1 MAYRTL
7 LYAAQHTHTTEI
19 IVLIVGL
26 LLIVFLTGAIYWQ
39 RKEGIKL
46 SDELQVLESQRKED
60 VEFEFVLK
68 AMGLSIWHINTATNE
83 LFFDK
88 DFREKHEDGSM
99 GREDITLGEST
110 AQIAEE
116 DSLRINKALSDLC
129 SGKTEEYHE
138 QYQVMIPNSDKTYW
152 EESYAIISERDI
164 TGKPIRVV
172 GTSQRIDEQKNMELA
187 LKEALSKAEES
198 DRLKSAF
205 IANMSHEI
213 RTPLNAIIGFT
224 SILPDIDGKEERQE
238 IINLIQENNQKLL
251 HIIDDVMNISK
262 IEAGKEQLQMMTFDV
277 NVILDEVANKYK
289 PKLKPD
295 VTLTTQFAAAE
306 QNITSD
312 LTRVLESMEHLVSNA
327 VKFTDKGSI
336 TIGYDPVEN
345 NRIHL
350 WVKDTGKGIAPENQE
365 RVFERFFKVDEFI
378 PGAGLGLSVCRTMAF
393 SLGGMVGVES
403 KLGEGSTFWI
413 EIPT

>member
-7 LYAAQHTHTTEI
+7 LYAAQHTQTTEI
-19 IVLIVGL
+19 IVLVVGL
-26 LLIVFLTGAIYWQ
+26 LLIVFLITAIYWQ

-68 AMGLSIWHINTATNE
+68 AMGLSIWHINTATGE

-88 DFREKHEDGSM
+88 DFREKRDDGSM
-99 GREDITLGEST
+99 GRDSATFIENTSLLF
-110 AQIAEE
+110 EE
-116 DSLRINKALSDLC
+116 DGHRVHKSLSALC
-129 SGKTEEYHE
+129 NGTAEEYHE
-138 QYQVMIPNSDKTYW
+138 QYRVLIPHSDKTFW
-152 EESYAIISERDI
+152 EESYAIVSERDI
-164 TGKPIRVV
+164 AGKPTRVV
-172 GTSQRIDEQKNMELA
+172 GTTQRIDEQKNMELA
-187 LKEALSKAEES
+187 LKEALAKAEES

-224 SILPDIDGKEERQE
+224 SVLPDIDGKEERQE

-251 HIIDDVMNISK
+251 RIIDDVMNISK

-277 NVILDEVANKYK
+277 NIILDEVANKYK
-289 PKLKPD
+289 SKLKPD

-336 TIGYDPVEN
+336 VIGYDPVEN

-393 SLGGMVGVES
+393 SLGGLVGVES

-413 EIPT
+413 EIPA

>member
-7 LYAAQHTHTTEI
+7 LYAAQHTQTTEI
-19 IVLIVGL
+19 IVLVVGL
-26 LLIVFLTGAIYWQ
+26 LLIVFLITAIYWQ

-68 AMGLSIWHINTATNE
+68 AMGLSIWHINTATGE

-88 DFREKHEDGSM
+88 DFREKRDDGSM
-99 GREDITLGEST
+99 GRDSATFIENTSLLF
-110 AQIAEE
+110 EE
-116 DSLRINKALSDLC
+116 DGHRVHKSLSALC
-129 SGKTEEYHE
+129 NGTAEEYHE
-138 QYQVMIPNSDKTYW
+138 QYRVLIPHSDKTFW
-152 EESYAIISERDI
+152 EESYAIVSERDI
-164 TGKPIRVV
+164 AGKPTRVV
-172 GTSQRIDEQKNMELA
+172 GTTQRIDEQKNMELA
-187 LKEALSKAEES
+187 LKEALAKAEES

-224 SILPDIDGKEERQE
+224 SVLPDIDGKEERQE

-251 HIIDDVMNISK
+251 RIIDDVMNISK

-277 NVILDEVANKYK
+277 NIILDEVANKYK
-289 PKLKPD
+289 SKLKPD

-336 TIGYDPVEN
+336 VIGYDPVEN

-393 SLGGMVGVES
+393 SLGGLVGVES
-403 KLGEGSTFWI
+403 RLGEGSTFWI
-413 EIPT
+413 EIPA

>member
-7 LYAAQHTHTTEI
+7 LYAAQHTQTTEI
-19 IVLIVGL
+19 IVLVVGL
-26 LLIVFLTGAIYWQ
+26 LLIVFLITAIYWQ

-68 AMGLSIWHINTATNE
+68 AMGLSIWHINTTTGE

-88 DFREKHEDGSM
+88 DFREKRDDGSM
-99 GREDITLGEST
+99 GRDSATFIENTSLLF
-110 AQIAEE
+110 EE
-116 DSLRINKALSDLC
+116 DGHRVHKSLSALC
-129 SGKTEEYHE
+129 NGTAEEYHE
-138 QYQVMIPNSDKTYW
+138 QYRVLIPHSDKTFW
-152 EESYAIISERDI
+152 EESYAIVSERDI
-164 TGKPIRVV
+164 AGKPTRVV
-172 GTSQRIDEQKNMELA
+172 GTTQRIDEQKNMELA
-187 LKEALSKAEES
+187 LKEALAKAEES

-224 SILPDIDGKEERQE
+224 SVLPDIDGKEERQE

-251 HIIDDVMNISK
+251 RIIDDVMNISK

-277 NVILDEVANKYK
+277 NIILDEVANKYK
-289 PKLKPD
+289 SKLKPD

-336 TIGYDPVEN
+336 VIGYDPVEN

-393 SLGGMVGVES
+393 SLGGIVGVES
-403 KLGEGSTFWI
+403 RLGEGSTFWI
-413 EIPT
+413 EIPA

>member
-7 LYAAQHTHTTEI
+7 LYAAQHTQTTEI
-19 IVLIVGL
+19 IVLVVGL
-26 LLIVFLTGAIYWQ
+26 LLIVFLITAIYWQ

-68 AMGLSIWHINTATNE
+68 AMGLSIWHINTATGE

-88 DFREKHEDGSM
+88 DFREKRDDGSM
-99 GREDITLGEST
+99 GRDSATFIENTSLLF
-110 AQIAEE
+110 EE
-116 DSLRINKALSDLC
+116 DGHRVHKSLSALC
-129 SGKTEEYHE
+129 NGTAEEYHE
-138 QYQVMIPNSDKTYW
+138 QYRVLIPHSDKTFW
-152 EESYAIISERDI
+152 EESYAIVSERDI
-164 TGKPIRVV
+164 AGKPTRVV
-172 GTSQRIDEQKNMELA
+172 GTTQRIDEQKNMELA
-187 LKEALSKAEES
+187 LKEALAKAEES

-224 SILPDIDGKEERQE
+224 SVLPDIDGKEERQE

-251 HIIDDVMNISK
+251 RIIDDVMNISK

-277 NVILDEVANKYK
+277 NIILDEVANKYK
-289 PKLKPD
+289 SKLKPD

-336 TIGYDPVEN
+336 VIGYDPVEN

-393 SLGGMVGVES
+393 SLGGIVGVES
-403 KLGEGSTFWI
+403 RLGEGSTFWI
-413 EIPT
+413 EIPA

>member
-7 LYAAQHTHTTEI
+7 LYAAQHTQTTEI
-19 IVLIVGL
+19 IVLVVGL
-26 LLIVFLTGAIYWQ
+26 LLIVFLITAIYWQ

-68 AMGLSIWHINTATNE
+68 AMGLSIWHINTATGE

-88 DFREKHEDGSM
+88 DFREKREDGSM
-99 GREDITLGEST
+99 GRDSATFIENTSLLF
-110 AQIAEE
+110 EE
-116 DSLRINKALSDLC
+116 DGHRVLKSLSALC
-129 SGKTEEYHE
+129 NGTAEEYHE
-138 QYQVMIPNSDKTYW
+138 QYRVLIPHSDKTFW
-152 EESYAIISERDI
+152 EESYAIVSERDI
-164 TGKPIRVV
+164 AGKPTRVV
-172 GTSQRIDEQKNMELA
+172 GTTQRIEEQKNMELA
-187 LKEALSKAEES
+187 LKEALAKAEES

-224 SILPDIDGKEERQE
+224 SVLPDIDGKEERQE

-251 HIIDDVMNISK
+251 RIIDDVMNISK

-277 NVILDEVANKYK
+277 NIILDEVANKYK
-289 PKLKPD
+289 SKLKPD

-336 TIGYDPVEN
+336 VIGYDPVEN

-393 SLGGMVGVES
+393 SLGGLVGVES
-403 KLGEGSTFWI
+403 RLGEGSTFWI
-413 EIPT
+413 EIPA

>member
-1 MAYRTL
+1 MAFRTL

-19 IVLIVGL
+19 IVLIVGV
-26 LLIVFLTGAIYWQ
+26 LLIVFLTSAIYWQ

-46 SDELQVLESQRKED
+46 SDELQVLESQRKKD

-68 AMGLSIWHINTATNE
+68 AMGLSIWHINTATGD

-88 DFREKHEDGSM
+88 DYRQMREDGSM
-99 GREDITLGEST
+99 ARDDITLSEST
-110 AQIAEE
+110 DLLVEE
-116 DSLRINKALSDLC
+116 DSHRVHKSLNDLC
-129 SGKTEEYHE
+129 NGNTEYYHE
-138 QYQVMIPNSDKTYW
+138 QYRVKIPNSDKYYW

-164 TGKPIRVV
+164 TGKPTRVV
-172 GTSQRIDEQKNMELA
+172 GTTQRIDEQKNMEIA

-224 SILPDIDGKEERQE
+224 SVLPDIDGREERQE

-251 HIIDDVMNISK
+251 RIIDDVMNISK

-327 VKFTDKGSI
+327 VKFTDKGNIVIS
-336 TIGYDPVEN
+336 YDPVKN
-345 NRIHL
+345 SRIRL

-393 SLGGMVGVES
+393 SLGGNVGVES

-413 EIPT
+413 EIPA